1 MSRRITLSRSRGRIE
16 APLEHDWEVFQR
28 GEDRRQQQRE
38 RTTAGSVMSRGQ
50 IGGAKSDWSHTEL
63 NQESLKA
70 FAKAREWTGSA
81 AWPTSKKP
89 RGSAMK
95 FLEEQGV
102 TEADYITAQV
112 AAGVNPWKG
121 SAAQYQEFERQRDE
135 REGEGRVTP
144 PSSPASEAATTE
156 PATPEIAPAEQQ
168 TPARGYLGSALNIGT
183 AGIQFLIGAAPPEQV
198 AQARSEVEQVV
209 LENIDTFTS
218 ESGLGDDEDEDIAA
232 LTEAANSLR
241 AAISQTSDPD
251 ERTILAAVA
260 VEGLSRVAQD
270 AEIPIAEEIGQIH
283 QSLNSSI
290 SSLPFH
296 SPLRQSFA
304 ETPIRPESLV

>member
-1 MSRRITLSRSRGRIE
+1 
-16 APLEHDWEVFQR
+16 
-28 GEDRRQQQRE
+28 
-38 RTTAGSVMSRGQ
+38 
-50 IGGAKSDWSHTEL
+50 
-63 NQESLKA
+63 
-70 FAKAREWTGSA
+70 
-81 AWPTSKKP
+81 
-89 RGSAMK
+89 
-95 FLEEQGV
+95 
-102 TEADYITAQV
+102 
-112 AAGVNPWKG
+112 
-121 SAAQYQEFERQRDE
+121 
-135 REGEGRVTP
+135 
-144 PSSPASEAATTE
+144 
-156 PATPEIAPAEQQ
+156 
-168 TPARGYLGSALNIGT
+168 
-183 AGIQFLIGAAPPEQV
+183 
-198 AQARSEVEQVV
+198 VEQVV

-304 ETPIRPESLV
+304 ETPIRPESLVRERAADLRQTLGDTTLPERMTPEEYEAATTGMARDPTFPAVSESSRKAAEQRLAEQTRAARQQEELDVALEQRGLSRESQAVQAEQFLSSPAAANLSTSQRQSLEAELS